1 MNPAPPYRTNGIGRT
16 LPKVDRL
23 GSPPVVEPPPGVVAD
38 DDSRAPRRR
47 SRLARP
53 SRRRLVAAL
62 VVAAVLA
69 LGTFALTR
77 GPETPPITAKD
88 VDQAVQD
95 GIAKAQEEEA
105 KAPPDAA
112 AAYQVALPSLVT
124 IATQRTG
131 GQRGTGAGVVVS
143 AEGSVLTALH
153 VVDGAGT
160 VQVTFSDGTSSPATV
175 EEQDEATD
183 IAVLTPQRLPQV
195 VVPAVLGGGAQV
207 GDDVFALGHPLG
219 LNGSLSAGVVSALDR
234 EIRVSSSQTLEGLI
248 QFDAAVNPGN
258 SGGPLLNKG
267 GQVVGI
273 VTGLANPSEQ
283 NFFVGIGFAVPIATA
298 GGVAGSPPQ

>member
-1 MNPAPPYRTNGIGRT
+1 MLSRIARRGSDVRSQRWTGSACPQSSIRPRGWPTRT
-16 LPKVDRL
+16 
-23 GSPPVVEPPPGVVAD
+23 
-38 DDSRAPRRR
+38 RAPRAGWPGSDR
-47 SRLARP
+47 SRGAGSWPRVV
-53 SRRRLVAAL
+53 VAAL
-62 VVAAVLA
+62 LAV
-69 LGTFALTR
+69 GTFALTR
-77 GPETPPITAKD
+77 GPETPPITATD
-88 VDQAVQD
+88 VDKAVQD
-95 GIAKAQEEEA
+95 GIAKAQEEQD

-112 AAYQVALPSLVT
+112 AAYRVALPSLVT

-131 GQRGTGAGVVVS
+131 ANGAERGTGAGVVAS
-143 AEGSVLTALH
+143 AQGAVLTALH
-153 VVDGAGT
+153 VVEGART
-160 VQVTFSDGTSSPATV
+160 IEVTFSDGTTSPATV
-175 EEQDEATD
+175 EEQDKATD
-183 IAVLTPQRLPQV
+183 IAVLTPERLPQV

-234 EIRVSSSQTLEGLI
+234 KIRVNSSQTLEGLI

-298 GGVAGSPPQ
+298 GGVAGAPPQ